1 MNFSLKPC
9 SPLLFEVLM
18 LRPLLIATLLA
29 SAAPAA
35 FGQVPKPADVA
46 VAPHWIYD
54 DVPAAFAKAKE
65 TGKPILAL
73 FR

>member
-1 MNFSLKPC
+1 MNSRFLTAP
-9 SPLLFEVLM
+9 F
-18 LRPLLIATLLA
+18 ATALLA
-29 SAAPAA
+29 MVLALGVPAA
-35 FGQVPKPADVA
+35 AFAQAPKVKDVA

-54 DVPAAFAKAKE
+54 DVPAAFARARE